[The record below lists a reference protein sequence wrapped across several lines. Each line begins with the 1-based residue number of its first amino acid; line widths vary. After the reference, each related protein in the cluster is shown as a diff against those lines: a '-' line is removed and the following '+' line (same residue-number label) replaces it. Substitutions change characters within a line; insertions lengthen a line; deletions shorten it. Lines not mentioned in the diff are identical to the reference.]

1 MAEVSA
7 ILGCWPVCV
16 LVLFADGFFM
26 ASWRKHEP
34 FAPSFA
40 VSGNSL
46 VAVSDVPEQVLGARE
61 GLGMEDRDIA
71 RVLWGKGSLIC

>member
-1 MAEVSA
+1 MAEVPTV
-7 ILGCWPVCV
+7 LGHWPVRV
-16 LVLFADGFFM
+16 LVLFADGFFI
-26 ASWRKHEP
+26 ASRRKRKP

-46 VAVSDVPEQVLGARE
+46 VAVSGVPEQVLGSRE

-71 RVLWGKGSLIC
+71 GILWGKGSLIC